1 MQLLFVPAVLPVQRR
16 APRLSHSHPVP
27 ARPSLDRIEPAA
39 PESPAALRDAA
50 CAFAREAG
58 AILLSGYG
66 RVHAPEKKGRIDLV
80 TEYDKRS
87 EALLLARIRE
97 HFPHHGILAEESGP
111 HAGAAP
117 AADAASRAAGSAP
130 QHQAGGLGPRHE
142 NVERVTQPAVR
153 WLCDP
158 LDGTTNF
165 AHNYPFFCVSVG
177 VEIAGV
183 LAAGA
188 VYDPVRDELFA
199 AAAGHGATLNGAPI
213 HVTAVSALDDAL
225 LVTGFPYDVREKPER
240 HVPLFQDFLLRAQ
253 GIRRDGSAALNLC
266 YVAMGRFDG
275 MWEGNL
281 SPWDIAAGALIVQEA
296 GGIITGY
303 AGEPL
308 RLDGRRIV
316 TANPTLHARLLEV
329 VAGHPE
335 AGAVIG

>member
-1 MQLLFVPAVLPVQRR
+1 MTPDV
-16 APRLSHSHPVP
+16 HSTN
-27 ARPSLDRIEPAA
+27 D
-39 PESPAALRDAA
+39 ESPAALRDAA

-97 HFPHHGILAEESGP
+97 RFPHHGILAEESGV
-111 HAGAAP
+111 HAAHSGTDPGALQH
-117 AADAASRAAGSAP
+117 RAGGPGPSAP
-130 QHQAGGLGPRHE
+130 
-142 NVERVTQPAVR
+142 TTR

-177 VEIAGV
+177 VEVAGV
-183 LAAGA
+183 MTAGA
-188 VYDPVRDELFA
+188 VYDPVRDEMFS
-199 AAAGHGATLNGAPI
+199 AAAGLGSTRNGEPI
-213 HVTAVSALDDAL
+213 HVTPVAALDDAL
-225 LVTGFPYDVREKPER
+225 LVTGFPYDVREHPER
-240 HVPLFQDFLLRAQ
+240 HLPLFQDFLFHAQ
-253 GIRRDGSAALNLC
+253 GLRRDGSAALNLC

-281 SPWDIAAGALIVQEA
+281 SPWDIAAGSLIVREA
-296 GGIITGY
+296 GGVITGY

-316 TANPTLHARLLEV
+316 TANPVLHARMLEV
-329 VAGHPE
+329 VARHPE
-335 AGAVIG
+335 SGFMAS